1 MQLLY
6 YSVQLMI
13 VLLISSLASTDGF
26 YRATLCVYSAVFAV
40 VPCPSDTL
48 VDCIHVAEDIVK
60 LHSRPGSSINLV
72 S

>member
-26 YRATLCVYSAVFAV
+26 YRPTLCVSAVFAV
-40 VPCPSDTL
+40 VPCPSVTL

-60 LHSRPGSSINLV
+60 LHSRPGSTINLV